1 MDPDR
6 VPVQDPDQTPDP
18 IPFFVDFMDAN
29 KIIMRILRIRSRDII
44 RCSVQYREPND
55 PGYPDS

>member
-6 VPVQDPDQTPDP
+6 FPVQDPDQTPDP

-29 KIIMRILRIRSRDII
+29 KIIMWI
-44 RCSVQYREPND
+44 RCIRFRIPKTV
-55 PGYPDS
+55 